1 IVSARIVTFDT
12 ETTGLDYK
20 SGDRVIEIGLVEI
33 LGREKSKK
41 TFQTYLNPEGK
52 EISEGAKAI
61 TNISASDLV
70 DAPKFAEVVD
80 DFIDFI
86 KGAEV
91 VIHNAEFDVGF
102 INNELKIIGHS
113 IKDIRDICTVFDTL
127 IHARKVYPGQKNSL
141 DALSNRLD
149 IIGYDRQFHGA
160 LLDAQILAD
169 VYLNLTGGQ
178 VKLELSSAH
187 KEVENK
193 ISTDI
198 DIKFNVKKFTAQE
211 GDLSSHQ
218 KILSAMSQKSGE
230 KINW

>member
-1 IVSARIVTFDT
+1 MSARIVTFDT

-52 EISEGAKAI
+52 EISEGARAI
-61 TNISASDLV
+61 TNISNSDLV
-70 DAPKFAEVVD
+70 DAPKFSEVVD

-127 IHARKVYPGQKNSL
+127 IHARKVFPGQKNSL
-141 DALSNRLD
+141 DALSTRLD
-149 IIGYDRQFHGA
+149 VIGYDRQFHGA

-178 VKLELSSAH
+178 VKLELSSAN
-187 KEVENK
+187 KEVENNL
-193 ISTDI
+193 SADT

-211 GDLSSHQ
+211 EDLSSHQ
-218 KILSAMSQKSGE
+218 KILLAMSKKTGE

>member
-1 IVSARIVTFDT
+1 MSARIVTFDT

-52 EISEGAKAI
+52 EISEGARAI
-61 TNISASDLV
+61 TNISDSDLV
-70 DAPKFAEVVD
+70 VAPKFSEVVD

-86 KGAEV
+86 KDAEV

-113 IKDIRDICTVFDTL
+113 TKDIRDICTVFDTL
-127 IHARKVYPGQKNSL
+127 LHARKVFPGQKNSL

-149 IIGYDRQFHGA
+149 VVGYDRQFHGA

-178 VKLELSSAH
+178 VKLELSSAN
-187 KEVENK
+187 KEVDNNT
-193 ISTDI
+193 SADT

-211 GDLSSHQ
+211 EDVSNHQ
-218 KILSAMSQKSGE
+218 KILLAMSKKSGE

>member
-1 IVSARIVTFDT
+1 MSARIVTFDT

-61 TNISASDLV
+61 TNISDSDLV
-70 DAPKFAEVVD
+70 DAPRFSEVVD

-86 KGAEV
+86 KDAEV

-102 INNELKIIGHS
+102 INNELKIIGHT

-127 IHARKVYPGQKNSL
+127 IHARKVFPGQKNSL
-141 DALSNRLD
+141 DALSTRLD
-149 IIGYDRQFHGA
+149 VIGYDRQFHGA

-178 VKLELSSAH
+178 VKLELSSAN
-187 KEVENK
+187 KEVENNL
-193 ISTDI
+193 SADTDM
-198 DIKFNVKKFTAQE
+198 KFNVKKFTAQE
-211 GDLSSHQ
+211 EDLSSHQ
-218 KILSAMSQKSGE
+218 KILLAMSKKTGE

>member
-1 IVSARIVTFDT
+1 MSARIVTFDT

-33 LGREKSKK
+33 LGRQKSKK

-52 EISEGAKAI
+52 EISEGARAI
-61 TNISASDLV
+61 TNISDSDLV
-70 DAPKFAEVVD
+70 DAPKFSEVVD

-86 KGAEV
+86 QDAEV
-91 VIHNAEFDVGF
+91 IIHNAEFDVGF

-149 IIGYDRQFHGA
+149 VVGYDRQFHGA

-178 VKLELSSAH
+178 VKLELSSAN
-187 KEVENK
+187 KEVENNASADGK
-193 ISTDI
+193 
-198 DIKFNVKKFTAQE
+198 IKFNVKKFTAQE
-211 GDLSSHQ
+211 EDLSSHQ
-218 KILSAMSQKSGE
+218 KILLAMSEKSGE

>member
-1 IVSARIVTFDT
+1 VSARIVTFDT
-12 ETTGLDYK
+12 ETTGLNYK

-33 LGREKSKK
+33 LGRQKSKK

-52 EISEGAKAI
+52 EISEGARAI
-61 TNISASDLV
+61 TNISDSDLV
-70 DAPKFAEVVD
+70 DAPKFSEVVD

-86 KGAEV
+86 QDAEV

-149 IIGYDRQFHGA
+149 VVGYDRQFHGA

-178 VKLELSSAH
+178 VKLELSSAN
-187 KEVENK
+187 KEVENNASADRK
-193 ISTDI
+193 
-198 DIKFNVKKFTAQE
+198 IKFNVKKFTAQE
-211 GDLSSHQ
+211 EDLSSHQ
-218 KILSAMSQKSGE
+218 KILLAMSEKSGE

>member
-1 IVSARIVTFDT
+1 MSARIVTFDT

-52 EISEGAKAI
+52 EISEGARAI
-61 TNISASDLV
+61 TNISDSDLV
-70 DAPKFAEVVD
+70 DAPKFSEVVD

-86 KGAEV
+86 KDAEV

-127 IHARKVYPGQKNSL
+127 IHARKVFPGQKNSL

-149 IIGYDRQFHGA
+149 VIGYDRQFHGA

-178 VKLELSSAH
+178 VKLELSSAN
-187 KEVENK
+187 KEVENNT
-193 ISTDI
+193 SADSE
-198 DIKFNVKKFTAQE
+198 IKFNVKKFTAQE
-211 GDLSSHQ
+211 EDLSNHQ

-230 KINW
+230 KVSW

>member
-1 IVSARIVTFDT
+1 VSARIVTFDT

-52 EISEGAKAI
+52 EISEGARAI
-61 TNISASDLV
+61 TNISNSDLV
-70 DAPKFAEVVD
+70 DAPKFSEVVD

-127 IHARKVYPGQKNSL
+127 IHARKVFPGQKNSL

-149 IIGYDRQFHGA
+149 VIGYDRQFHGA

-178 VKLELSSAH
+178 VKLELSSAN
-187 KEVENK
+187 KEVENN
-193 ISTDI
+193 IAADT

-211 GDLSSHQ
+211 EDVSNHQ
-218 KILSAMSQKSGE
+218 KILLAMSEKSGE

>member
-1 IVSARIVTFDT
+1 MSARIVTFDT

-41 TFQTYLNPEGK
+41 IFQTYLNPEGK
-52 EISEGAKAI
+52 EISEGARAI
-61 TNISASDLV
+61 TNISDSDLV
-70 DAPKFAEVVD
+70 DAPKFSEVVD

-86 KGAEV
+86 KDAEV

-102 INNELKIIGHS
+102 INNELKIIGHT

-127 IHARKVYPGQKNSL
+127 IHARKVFPGQKNSL

-149 IIGYDRQFHGA
+149 VIGYDRQFHGA

-178 VKLELSSAH
+178 VKLELSSAN
-187 KEVENK
+187 KEVENNL
-193 ISTDI
+193 SADT

-211 GDLSSHQ
+211 EDLSNHQ
-218 KILSAMSQKSGE
+218 KILLAMSKKTGE

>member
-1 IVSARIVTFDT
+1 MSARIVTFDT

-52 EISEGAKAI
+52 EISEGARAI
-61 TNISASDLV
+61 TNISDSDLV
-70 DAPKFAEVVD
+70 DAPKFSEVVD

-86 KGAEV
+86 KDAEV

-127 IHARKVYPGQKNSL
+127 IHARKVFPGQKNSL
-141 DALSNRLD
+141 DALSTRLD
-149 IIGYDRQFHGA
+149 VIGYDRQFHGA

-178 VKLELSSAH
+178 VKLELSSAN
-187 KEVENK
+187 KEVENNL
-193 ISTDI
+193 SADT

-211 GDLSSHQ
+211 EDLSSHQ
-218 KILSAMSQKSGE
+218 KILLAMSKKSGE
-230 KINW
+230 KLNW

>member
-1 IVSARIVTFDT
+1 MSARIVTFDT

-52 EISEGAKAI
+52 EISEGARAI
-61 TNISASDLV
+61 TNISDSDLV
-70 DAPKFAEVVD
+70 DAPKFSEVVD

-86 KGAEV
+86 KDAEV

-113 IKDIRDICTVFDTL
+113 IKDIRDICRVFDTL
-127 IHARKVYPGQKNSL
+127 IHARKVFPGQKNSL

-149 IIGYDRQFHGA
+149 VIGYDRQFHGA

-178 VKLELSSAH
+178 VKLELSSAN
-187 KEVENK
+187 KEVDNNT
-193 ISTDI
+193 SADT

-211 GDLSSHQ
+211 EDVSNHQ
-218 KILSAMSQKSGE
+218 KILLAMSEKSGE

>member
-1 IVSARIVTFDT
+1 MSARIVTFDT

-52 EISEGAKAI
+52 EISEGARAI
-61 TNISASDLV
+61 TNISDSDLV
-70 DAPKFAEVVD
+70 DAPKFSEVVD

-86 KGAEV
+86 KDAEV

-127 IHARKVYPGQKNSL
+127 MHARKVFPGQKNSL
-141 DALSNRLD
+141 DALSTRLD

-178 VKLELSSAH
+178 VKLELSSAN
-187 KEVENK
+187 KEVENNL
-193 ISTDI
+193 SADT

-211 GDLSSHQ
+211 EDLSSHQ
-218 KILSAMSQKSGE
+218 KILLAMSKKTGE

>member
-1 IVSARIVTFDT
+1 MSARIVTFDT

-52 EISEGAKAI
+52 EISEGARAI
-61 TNISASDLV
+61 TNISDSDLV
-70 DAPKFAEVVD
+70 DAPKFSEVVD

-127 IHARKVYPGQKNSL
+127 IHARKVFPGQKNSL

-149 IIGYDRQFHGA
+149 VIGYDRQFHGA

-178 VKLELSSAH
+178 VKLELSSAN
-187 KEVENK
+187 KEVENNL
-193 ISTDI
+193 SADT

-211 GDLSSHQ
+211 EDLSSHQ
-218 KILSAMSQKSGE
+218 KILLAMSKKTGE

>member
-1 IVSARIVTFDT
+1 MSARIVTFDT

-52 EISEGAKAI
+52 EISEGARAI
-61 TNISASDLV
+61 TNISDSDLV
-70 DAPKFAEVVD
+70 DAPKFSEVVD

-86 KGAEV
+86 KDAEV

-102 INNELKIIGHS
+102 INNELKIIDHS

-127 IHARKVYPGQKNSL
+127 IHARKVFPGQKNSL

-149 IIGYDRQFHGA
+149 VIGYDRQFHGA

-178 VKLELSSAH
+178 VKLELSSAN
-187 KEVENK
+187 KEVENN
-193 ISTDI
+193 IAADT
-198 DIKFNVKKFTAQE
+198 DIKFNVKKFIAQE
-211 GDLSSHQ
+211 EDLSNHQ
-218 KILSAMSQKSGE
+218 KILLAMSEKSGE

>member
-1 IVSARIVTFDT
+1 MSARIVTFDT

-52 EISEGAKAI
+52 EISEGARAI
-61 TNISASDLV
+61 TNISDSDLV
-70 DAPKFAEVVD
+70 DAPKFSEVVD

-86 KGAEV
+86 KDAEV

-102 INNELKIIGHS
+102 INNELKIIGHT

-127 IHARKVYPGQKNSL
+127 IHARKVFPGQKNSL
-141 DALSNRLD
+141 DALSTRLD
-149 IIGYDRQFHGA
+149 VIGYDRQFHGA

-178 VKLELSSAH
+178 VKLELNSAN
-187 KEVENK
+187 KEVENN
-193 ISTDI
+193 IAADT

-211 GDLSSHQ
+211 EDVSNHQ
-218 KILSAMSQKSGE
+218 KILLAMSEKSGE

>member
-1 IVSARIVTFDT
+1 MSARIVTFDT

-52 EISEGAKAI
+52 EISEGARAI
-61 TNISASDLV
+61 TNISNSDLV
-70 DAPKFAEVVD
+70 DAPKFSEVVD

-86 KGAEV
+86 KDAEV

-127 IHARKVYPGQKNSL
+127 IHARKVFPGQKNSL
-141 DALSNRLD
+141 DALSTRLD
-149 IIGYDRQFHGA
+149 VIGYDRQFHGA

-178 VKLELSSAH
+178 VKLELSSAN
-187 KEVENK
+187 KEVENNL
-193 ISTDI
+193 SADT

-211 GDLSSHQ
+211 EDLSSHQ
-218 KILSAMSQKSGE
+218 KILLAMSKKTGE

>member
-1 IVSARIVTFDT
+1 VSARIVTFDT

-52 EISEGAKAI
+52 EISEGARAI
-61 TNISASDLV
+61 TNISNSDLV
-70 DAPKFAEVVD
+70 DAPKFSEVVD

-86 KGAEV
+86 KDAEV

-102 INNELKIIGHS
+102 INNELKIIDHS

-127 IHARKVYPGQKNSL
+127 IHARKVFPGQKNSL

-149 IIGYDRQFHGA
+149 VIGYDRQFHGA

-178 VKLELSSAH
+178 VKLELSSAN
-187 KEVENK
+187 KEVENN
-193 ISTDI
+193 IAADT

-211 GDLSSHQ
+211 EDVSNHQ
-218 KILSAMSQKSGE
+218 KILLAMSEKSGE

>member
-1 IVSARIVTFDT
+1 MSARIVTFDT

-52 EISEGAKAI
+52 EISEGARAI
-61 TNISASDLV
+61 TNISDSDLV
-70 DAPKFAEVVD
+70 DAPKFSEVVD

-86 KGAEV
+86 KDAEV

-127 IHARKVYPGQKNSL
+127 IHARKVFPGQKNSL
-141 DALSNRLD
+141 DALSTRLD
-149 IIGYDRQFHGA
+149 VIGYDRQFHGA

-178 VKLELSSAH
+178 VKLELSSAN
-187 KEVENK
+187 KEVENNL
-193 ISTDI
+193 SADT

-211 GDLSSHQ
+211 EDVSNHQ
-218 KILSAMSQKSGE
+218 KILLAMSKKSGE
-230 KINW
+230 KLNW

>member
-1 IVSARIVTFDT
+1 
-12 ETTGLDYK
+12 
-20 SGDRVIEIGLVEI
+20 VIELLRLDWLKFLAEK
-33 LGREKSKK
+33 KSKK
-41 TFQTYLNPEGK
+41 IFQTYLNPEGK
-52 EISEGAKAI
+52 EISEGARAI
-61 TNISASDLV
+61 TNISDSDLV
-70 DAPKFAEVVD
+70 DAPKFSEVVD

-86 KGAEV
+86 KDAEV

-127 IHARKVYPGQKNSL
+127 IHARKVFPGQKNSL

-149 IIGYDRQFHGA
+149 VIGYDRQFHGA

-178 VKLELSSAH
+178 VKLELSSAN
-187 KEVENK
+187 KEVDNNT
-193 ISTDI
+193 SADTN
-198 DIKFNVKKFTAQE
+198 IKFNVKKFTAQE
-211 GDLSSHQ
+211 EDVSNHQ
-218 KILSAMSQKSGE
+218 KILLAMSKKSGE

>member
-1 IVSARIVTFDT
+1 MSARIVTFDT

-33 LGREKSKK
+33 IGREKSKK
-41 TFQTYLNPEGK
+41 TFQTYLNPQGK
-52 EISEGAKAI
+52 EISEGARAI
-61 TNISASDLV
+61 TNISDSDLA
-70 DAPKFAEVVD
+70 DAPKFSEVVD

-86 KGAEV
+86 KDAEV

-127 IHARKVYPGQKNSL
+127 IHARKVFPGQKNSL

-149 IIGYDRQFHGA
+149 VIGYDRQFHGA

-178 VKLELSSAH
+178 VKLELSSIN
-187 KEVENK
+187 KEVENNSSADK
-193 ISTDI
+193 

-211 GDLSSHQ
+211 EDLSNHQ
-218 KILSAMSQKSGE
+218 KILLAMSQKSGE
-230 KINW
+230 KVSW

>member
-1 IVSARIVTFDT
+1 MSARIVTFDT

-41 TFQTYLNPEGK
+41 IFQTYLNPEGK
-52 EISEGAKAI
+52 EISEGARAI
-61 TNISASDLV
+61 TNISNSDLV
-70 DAPKFAEVVD
+70 DAPKFSEVVD

-86 KGAEV
+86 KDAEV

-127 IHARKVYPGQKNSL
+127 IHARKVFPGQKNSL

-149 IIGYDRQFHGA
+149 VIGYDRQFHGA

-178 VKLELSSAH
+178 VKLELSSAN
-187 KEVENK
+187 KEVENN
-193 ISTDI
+193 IAADT

-211 GDLSSHQ
+211 EDVSNHQ
-218 KILSAMSQKSGE
+218 KILLAMSEKSGE

>member
-1 IVSARIVTFDT
+1 VSARIVTFDT

-52 EISEGAKAI
+52 EISEGARAI
-61 TNISASDLV
+61 TNISNSDLV
-70 DAPKFAEVVD
+70 DAPKFSEVVD

-86 KGAEV
+86 KDAEV

-127 IHARKVYPGQKNSL
+127 IHARKVFPGQKNSL

-149 IIGYDRQFHGA
+149 VIGYDRQFHGA

-178 VKLELSSAH
+178 VKLELSSAN
-187 KEVENK
+187 KEVENN
-193 ISTDI
+193 IAADT

-211 GDLSSHQ
+211 EDVSNHQ
-218 KILSAMSQKSGE
+218 KILLAMSEKSGE

>member
-1 IVSARIVTFDT
+1 MSARIVTFDT

-52 EISEGAKAI
+52 EISEGARAI
-61 TNISASDLV
+61 TNISDSDLV
-70 DAPKFAEVVD
+70 DAPKFSEVVD

-102 INNELKIIGHS
+102 INNELKIIGHT

-127 IHARKVYPGQKNSL
+127 IHARKVFPGQKNSL
-141 DALSNRLD
+141 DALSTRLD
-149 IIGYDRQFHGA
+149 VIGYDRQFHGA

-178 VKLELSSAH
+178 VKLELSSAN
-187 KEVENK
+187 KEVENN
-193 ISTDI
+193 IAADT

-211 GDLSSHQ
+211 EDVSNHQ
-218 KILSAMSQKSGE
+218 KILLAMSEKSGE

>member
-1 IVSARIVTFDT
+1 MSARIVTFDT

-33 LGREKSKK
+33 IGREKSKK
-41 TFQTYLNPEGK
+41 TFQTYLNPQGK
-52 EISEGAKAI
+52 EISEGARAI
-61 TNISASDLV
+61 TNISDSDLA
-70 DAPKFAEVVD
+70 DAPKFSEVVD

-86 KGAEV
+86 QDAKV

-127 IHARKVYPGQKNSL
+127 IHARKVFPGQKNSL

-149 IIGYDRQFHGA
+149 VIGYDRQFHGA

-178 VKLELSSAH
+178 VKLELSSIN
-187 KEVENK
+187 KEVENNTSADK
-193 ISTDI
+193 

-211 GDLSSHQ
+211 EDLSNHQ
-218 KILSAMSQKSGE
+218 KILLAMSQKSGE
-230 KINW
+230 KVSW

>member
-1 IVSARIVTFDT
+1 MSARIVTFDT

-52 EISEGAKAI
+52 EISEGARAI
-61 TNISASDLV
+61 TNISNSDLV
-70 DAPKFAEVVD
+70 DAPKFSEVVD

-86 KGAEV
+86 KDAEV

-127 IHARKVYPGQKNSL
+127 IHARKVFPGQKNSL

-149 IIGYDRQFHGA
+149 VIGYDRQFHGA

-178 VKLELSSAH
+178 VKLELSSAN
-187 KEVENK
+187 KEVENN
-193 ISTDI
+193 IAADT

-211 GDLSSHQ
+211 EDVSNHQ
-218 KILSAMSQKSGE
+218 KILLAMSEKSGE

>member
-1 IVSARIVTFDT
+1 MSARIVTFDT

-33 LGREKSKK
+33 IGREKSKK
-41 TFQTYLNPEGK
+41 TFQTYLNPQGK
-52 EISEGAKAI
+52 EISEGARAI
-61 TNISASDLV
+61 TNISDSDLA
-70 DAPKFAEVVD
+70 DAPKFSEVVD

-86 KGAEV
+86 QDAKV

-127 IHARKVYPGQKNSL
+127 IHARKVFPGQKNSL

-149 IIGYDRQFHGA
+149 VIGYDRQFHGA

-178 VKLELSSAH
+178 VKLELSSIN
-187 KEVENK
+187 KEVENNSSADK
-193 ISTDI
+193 

-211 GDLSSHQ
+211 EDLSNHQ
-218 KILSAMSQKSGE
+218 KILLAMSQKSGE
-230 KINW
+230 KVSW

>member
-1 IVSARIVTFDT
+1 MSARIVTFDT

-52 EISEGAKAI
+52 EISEGARAI
-61 TNISASDLV
+61 TNISNSDLV
-70 DAPKFAEVVD
+70 DAPKFSEVVD

-127 IHARKVYPGQKNSL
+127 IHARKVFPGQKNSL

-149 IIGYDRQFHGA
+149 VIGYDRQFHGA

-178 VKLELSSAH
+178 VKLELSSAN
-187 KEVENK
+187 KEVENN
-193 ISTDI
+193 IAADT

-211 GDLSSHQ
+211 EDVSNHQ
-218 KILSAMSQKSGE
+218 KILLAMSEKSGE

>member
-1 IVSARIVTFDT
+1 VSARIVTFDT

-41 TFQTYLNPEGK
+41 IFQTYLNPEGK
-52 EISEGAKAI
+52 EISEGARAI
-61 TNISASDLV
+61 TNISDSDLV
-70 DAPKFAEVVD
+70 DAPKFSEVVD

-86 KGAEV
+86 KDAEV

-102 INNELKIIGHS
+102 INNELKIIGHT

-127 IHARKVYPGQKNSL
+127 IHARKVFPGQKNSL
-141 DALSNRLD
+141 DALSTRLD
-149 IIGYDRQFHGA
+149 VIGYDRQFHGA

-178 VKLELSSAH
+178 VKLELSSAN
-187 KEVENK
+187 KEVENNL
-193 ISTDI
+193 SADTDM
-198 DIKFNVKKFTAQE
+198 KFNVKKFTAQE
-211 GDLSSHQ
+211 EDLSSHQ
-218 KILSAMSQKSGE
+218 KILLAMSKKSGE

>member
-1 IVSARIVTFDT
+1 MSARIVTFDT

-52 EISEGAKAI
+52 EISEGARAI
-61 TNISASDLV
+61 TNISDSDLV
-70 DAPKFAEVVD
+70 DAPKFSEVVD

-86 KGAEV
+86 KDAEV

-102 INNELKIIGHS
+102 INNELKIIGHT

-127 IHARKVYPGQKNSL
+127 IHARKVFPGQKNSL
-141 DALSNRLD
+141 DALSTRLD
-149 IIGYDRQFHGA
+149 VIGYDRQFHGA

-178 VKLELSSAH
+178 VKLELSSAN
-187 KEVENK
+187 KEVENNL
-193 ISTDI
+193 SADT

-211 GDLSSHQ
+211 EDVSNHQ
-218 KILSAMSQKSGE
+218 KILLAMSKKSGE
-230 KINW
+230 KLNW